1 MDGCWRSSLVAWEAS
16 GFCASGGDWRECRVQ
31 SGECGMKSEDKN
43 PDRQTMKNTTHNICL
58 FSRFTFHASRITH
71 HASCLLFLCL
81 PLARRAATNTF
92 APRNDDKQAT
102 FFMGR
107 VKYSSNDGND
117 CGGVGQDLMKL
128 VSRASTLKIQEE
140 RKVKLTDSDLFETPF
155 IFMNGH
161 NDFVSTPAEIK
172 NLIKYLSHDRVSFR
186 SRACTAAKLL
196 HL

>member
-81 PLARRAATNTF
+81 PLTTRAATNAF

-117 CGGVGQDLMKL
+117 CGGSAKNL
-128 VSRASTLKIQEE
+128 
-140 RKVKLTDSDLFETPF
+140 VKL
-155 IFMNGH
+155 
-161 NDFVSTPAEIK
+161 
-172 NLIKYLSHDRVSFR
+172 
-186 SRACTAAKLL
+186 ACITWPPKITGVRKSE
-196 HL
+196 HFGF